1 MPEADLVRLILGLLF
16 LICLLVV
23 FYLRKRKAARLFMV
37 IGVLHM
43 LGVIWVGRKPLSRIF
58 REGFFGQADSAMGTI
73 SAHADKELVF
83 WSLLWGAF
91 TFLMGQ
97 LISSLDKEGKR
108 LPAYIG
114 WELAGI
120 ILIAALLAPKDGF
133 WLMLVPAFI
142 LIKDARM
149 NTR

>member
-1 MPEADLVRLILGLLF
+1 MIEADLVRLILGLLF
-16 LICLLVV
+16 LLCLLVV
-23 FYLRKRKAARLFMV
+23 FYLRKRKAARLLMA
-37 IGVLHM
+37 IGILHV
-43 LGVIWVGRKPLSRIF
+43 LGVMWVGRKPLSRIF
-58 REGFFGQADSAMGTI
+58 REGFFGQADSAMGTV

-108 LPAYIG
+108 PPAYIG
-114 WELAGI
+114 WELVGM

-142 LIKDARM
+142 LIKDART

>member
-1 MPEADLVRLILGLLF
+1 MAIGILH
-16 LICLLVV
+16 V
-23 FYLRKRKAARLFMV
+23 
-37 IGVLHM
+37 
-43 LGVIWVGRKPLSRIF
+43 LGVMWVGRKPLSRIF
-58 REGFFGQADSAMGTI
+58 REGFFGQADSAMGTV

-108 LPAYIG
+108 PPAYIG
-114 WELAGI
+114 WELVGV

-142 LIKDARM
+142 LIKDART